1 MPVFEVIGGGD
12 RRSLI
17 KRFERKSKHD
27 AVSELVDFHLL
38 HCSRIERL
46 EAEIAEL
53 RAGQVT
59 QSGQVPAIQVCKL
72 GIHGKAYDLPET
84 KRAYTYA
91 EQPDSQAAWRI
102 GESAS
107 SASLATAGDL
117 IDRGLVLL
125 RELQGNGFGVFELDV
140 APALGGEHD

>member
-53 RAGQVT
+53 RAGQVAEA
-59 QSGQVPAIQVCKL
+59 GKVPVIQVCKL

-84 KRAYTYA
+84 KRAYTYT
-91 EQPDSQAAWRI
+91 EQPDNLGASRLGAA
-102 GESAS
+102 AT
-107 SASLATAGDL
+107 ATFAATAGDH

-125 RELQGNGFGVFELDV
+125 RELQTNGFGVFELDA
-140 APALGGEHD
+140 APVQGE

>member
-1 MPVFEVIGGGD
+1 MPVFEVIGGSD

-53 RAGQVT
+53 RAGQVA
-59 QSGQVPAIQVCKL
+59 QAGQVPDGYTGWVTQYPGRAAKL
-72 GIHGKAYDLPET
+72 WGSREIAELNWWPEDGQQLF
-84 KRAYTYA
+84 RVV
-91 EQPDSQAAWRI
+91 EVERI
-102 GESAS
+102 DA
-107 SASLATAGDL
+107 
-117 IDRGLVLL
+117 
-125 RELQGNGFGVFELDV
+125 
-140 APALGGEHD
+140 APAQGVQHE